1 MFTTIIIFI
10 IILSIL
16 VFAHEL
22 GHFWTAKKLGLM
34 PKEFGFGFPPRIG
47 GLYKST
53 KGKWRWKWGN
63 GKIEG
68 AASTV
73 YSLNWLFLGGFVN
86 VGEDDDIGGDEELKK
101 DPKHFKNQKPWK
113 RGVILTAGVV
123 MNLILAAVFFSI
135 GYMIGLPKVVDEIGP
150 GARVSEKNIQVVQV
164 LDNTPA
170 KDAGVKAGDI
180 ILSVNGKEF
189 ENYKDLSEFAASKN
203 NKELDYKIKRGQ
215 DELDLTIIPE
225 PIFENN
231 NIPGVGIAI
240 TETGLVSYPWYLA
253 IWEGVKTTIFLTWY
267 IIVAFAALIK
277 SLIMGQGAGVEIAGP
292 VGIANM
298 TGQMA
303 QLGFVYIL
311 QFSAILSINLAIIN
325 YLPFPALDGG
335 RVLFL
340 IIEKLRG
347 RPVSEKVETFM
358 HNLGFM
364 LLMLAVAVVT
374 LRDVLKL
381 FN

>member
-1 MFTTIIIFI
+1 MFTTIIIFLV
-10 IILSIL
+10 ILSIL

-22 GHFWTAKKLGLM
+22 GHFWTAKKLGLT

-47 GLYKST
+47 GFYKT
-53 KGKWRWKWGN
+53 KQGKWRWKWGG
-63 GKIEG
+63 GKIENITG
-68 AASTV
+68 TI
-73 YSLNWLFLGGFVN
+73 YSINYLPLGGFVN
-86 VGEDDDIGGDEELKK
+86 VGEDDDIGGDEELKN

-135 GYMIGLPKVVDEIGP
+135 GYMIGLPKVVDEVGP
-150 GARVSEKNIQVVQV
+150 GARFSEKNIQVVQI
-164 LDNTPA
+164 LSNTPA
-170 KDAGVKAGDI
+170 EEAGVKVGDI
-180 ILSVNGKEF
+180 IISINGQEF
-189 ENYKDLSEFAASKN
+189 ANYKDLSDFAASKN
-203 NKELDYKIKRGQ
+203 NEQLDYKIKRGKE
-215 DELDLTIIPE
+215 ELDLMIVPE
-225 PIFENN
+225 PIFEND
-231 NIPGVGIAI
+231 NIPGIGIAI
-240 TETGLVSYPWYLA
+240 AETGLVSYPWYLA
-253 IWEGVKTTIFLTWY
+253 IWEGIKTTIFLTWY
-267 IIVAFAALIK
+267 IIVAFAVLIK
-277 SLIMGQGAGVEIAGP
+277 SLIMGHGAGVEIAGP

-340 IIEKLRG
+340 IIEKFRG
-347 RPVSEKVETFM
+347 KPVSEKVEAFM
-358 HNLGFM
+358 HNLGFI

>member
-47 GLYKST
+47 GFYKT
-53 KGKWRWKWGN
+53 KQGKWRWKWGG
-63 GKIEG
+63 GKVDDMTGTI
-68 AASTV
+68 
-73 YSLNWLFLGGFVN
+73 YSMNWLPLGGFVN
-86 VGEDDDIGGDEELKK
+86 LGEDDDLGGDEKVK
-101 DPKHFKNQKPWK
+101 NDPKHFKNQKPWK
-113 RGVILTAGVV
+113 RGIILTAGVL

-135 GYMIGLPKVVDEIGP
+135 GYMIGLPKVIDEVSP
-150 GARVSEKNIQVVQV
+150 GARVSGKNIQIIQV

-170 KDAGVKAGDI
+170 KDAGLQMGDI
-180 ILSVNGKEF
+180 ISSVDDQVFEDYEELSVLAASSVDKEL
-189 ENYKDLSEFAASKN
+189 NYKV
-203 NKELDYKIKRGQ
+203 KRG
-215 DELDLTIIPE
+215 DEELNLIIIPE
-225 PIFENN
+225 PIFEND
-231 NIPGVGIAI
+231 NIPGIGIAI
-240 TETGLVSYPWYLA
+240 AETGLVSYPWYQA
-253 IWEGVKTTIFLTWY
+253 IWEGIKTTIFLTWY
-267 IIVAFAALIK
+267 IIVAFAILIK
-277 SLIMGQGAGVEIAGP
+277 NLVMGQGAGVEIAGP

-311 QFSAILSINLAIIN
+311 QFAAILSINLAIIN

-347 RPVSEKVETFM
+347 RPVSEKLETFM
-358 HNLGFM
+358 HNLGFI
-364 LLMLAVAVVT
+364 LLMLVVIAVT
-374 LRDVLKL
+374 FRDIMKL
-381 FN
+381 WQ